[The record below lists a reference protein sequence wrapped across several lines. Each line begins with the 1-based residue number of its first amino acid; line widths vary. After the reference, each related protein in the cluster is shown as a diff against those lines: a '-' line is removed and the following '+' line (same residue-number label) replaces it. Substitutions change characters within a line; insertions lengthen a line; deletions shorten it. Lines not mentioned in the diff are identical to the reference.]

1 MYVCLSVT
9 KLKFS
14 GSRRFKKIPEGSRRF
29 QKVPEGSKRFQKVPE
44 GPRRYQRVP
53 EGSRGFQKVP
63 EGSRRFKKVQEGSRR
78 LDKPESEV
86 PSQKPQVLSLMSEAV
101 TIITWATHPPTITF
115 NHEGVLQEKSA
126 NSKKVPSTHP
136 AHKMDQVNN
145 ENKDM
150 G

>member
-14 GSRRFKKIPEGSRRF
+14 GSRRFKKIPEGSR
-29 QKVPEGSKRFQKVPE
+29 KFQKVPE
-44 GPRRYQRVP
+44 GPRRSQKVPEGIRGFQRVP
-53 EGSRGFQKVP
+53 KGSRGFQ
-63 EGSRRFKKVQEGSRR
+63 KVQEGSRR

-126 NSKKVPSTHP
+126 NDK
-136 AHKMDQVNN
+136 NN
-145 ENKDM
+145 
-150 G
+150 